1 MRNEN
6 ERGQMILQKASN
18 ACRRIQV
25 FVVCL
30 VGVLIFLELLNVK
43 IDFGCSHSIKLA
55 IFIIITGLFI
65 VSDTVMVYLQT
76 LGNGLSIRRLAWNLS
91 IIWISN
97 MFVLCCT
104 HNYIFGSS
112 FMRILPTAV
121 SSAFFMGG
129 SQFMFYS
136 LYMTF
141 RRKQNKNNN
150 DRQDKT

>member
-1 MRNEN
+1 MRNEI
-6 ERGQMILQKASN
+6 ERRRTILQKISKV
-18 ACRRIQV
+18 CKRIQV

-43 IDFGCSHSIKLA
+43 IDFGCSHSINLA

-97 MFVLCCT
+97 VFVLCCT
-104 HNYIFGSS
+104 HNYFFGSS
-112 FMRILPTAV
+112 FSRIVPVAV
-121 SSAFFMGG
+121 SAAFIIGG
-129 SQFMFYS
+129 TQFIFYS
-136 LYMTF
+136 LYMTY
-141 RRKQNKNNN
+141 RRKHSK
-150 DRQDKT
+150 

>member
-1 MRNEN
+1 MRNEI
-6 ERGQMILQKASN
+6 ERRRIILQKASDV
-18 ACRRIQV
+18 CRRIQV

-97 MFVLCCT
+97 VFVLCCT

-112 FMRILPTAV
+112 FSRIVPVAV
-121 SSAFFMGG
+121 SVAFILGG
-129 SQFMFYS
+129 TQFIYYS
-136 LYMTF
+136 LYMTY
-141 RRKQNKNNN
+141 RRKRYK
-150 DRQDKT
+150 K

>member
-1 MRNEN
+1 MRNEI
-6 ERGQMILQKASN
+6 ERRRIILQKASDV
-18 ACRRIQV
+18 CRRIQV
-25 FVVCL
+25 FVACL

-97 MFVLCCT
+97 VFVLCCT

-112 FMRILPTAV
+112 FSRIVPVAV
-121 SSAFFMGG
+121 SVAFIIGG
-129 SQFMFYS
+129 TQFIFYS
-136 LYMTF
+136 LYMTY
-141 RRKQNKNNN
+141 RRKYSK
-150 DRQDKT
+150 

>member
-1 MRNEN
+1 MRNEID
-6 ERGQMILQKASN
+6 RRQMILQKISKV
-18 ACRRIQV
+18 CKRIQV

-97 MFVLCCT
+97 VFVLCCT

-112 FMRILPTAV
+112 FSRIVPVAV
-121 SSAFFMGG
+121 SAAFIIGG
-129 SQFMFYS
+129 TQFIFYS
-136 LYMTF
+136 LYMTY
-141 RRKQNKNNN
+141 RRKHNKT
-150 DRQDKT
+150 Q